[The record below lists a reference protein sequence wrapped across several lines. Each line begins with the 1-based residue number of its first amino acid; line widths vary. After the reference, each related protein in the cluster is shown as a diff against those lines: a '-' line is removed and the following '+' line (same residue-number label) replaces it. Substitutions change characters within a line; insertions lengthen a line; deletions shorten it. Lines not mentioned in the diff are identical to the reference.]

1 MSDQY
6 ATWRAALAGETVA
19 IHDAEPNSGFYRVK
33 RKSGE
38 LHPVAIW
45 RDEAGT
51 VIAQLNGE
59 NVEPSSVWPWAARKP
74 VSYEAFQ
81 DFMNGKGWPDDAP
94 VVQDQREPARAAGGA
109 GDAGGA
115 CAKDEPDN
123 PRAVP
128 GDNSGD
134 ADAAEA
140 MRLELLGEKDLAD
153 KFLAKPIETQDA
165 ADQVSVWSK
174 RISELKNR
182 ADKAFQAEKAP
193 HLEAGRL
200 VDEKWRWRQDAEA
213 LVRTL
218 KKHVEPWL
226 KKLDE
231 AEKERA
237 RKAAEEARRQQE
249 EAARLAA
256 EAQAGDAEAAAQA
269 EEAQARAAETAKAAE
284 VQRTGAGRIGAKVSL
299 RTVTEVVIADP
310 VALATFYAG
319 MESVPEDLKEVLLK
333 LARRN
338 VSAGVT
344 PPGVTVNTKQVA
356 A

>member
-6 ATWRAALAGETVA
+6 AAWRAALAGETVA

-45 RDEAGT
+45 REAGS
-51 VIAQLNGE
+51 VFAQLNGE
-59 NVEPSSVWPWAARKP
+59 AVEPSSVWPWAAKKP
-74 VSYEAFQ
+74 VTYEAYQ

-94 VVQDQREPARAAGGA
+94 ALPADKPATITTADGPA
-109 GDAGGA
+109 
-115 CAKDEPDN
+115 EN

-128 GDNSGD
+128 ADNSGD
-134 ADAAEA
+134 AQDAEA
-140 MRLELLGEKDLAD
+140 MRLELLGEKELAD
-153 KFLAKPIETQDA
+153 QFLAKPITSQEA
-165 ADQVSVWSK
+165 ADQVAVWSK
-174 RISELKNR
+174 RISDLKNR

-213 LVRTL
+213 LVRKL
-218 KKHVEPWL
+218 KSHVTPWL
-226 KKLDE
+226 EKLR
-231 AEKERA
+231 AEEQERA

-256 EAQAGDAEAAAQA
+256 AAQAGDETAAAQA
-269 EEAQARAAETAKAAE
+269 EEVQARAIETAKAAE
-284 VQRTGAGRIGAKVSL
+284 VQRTGAGRTGAKVSL
-299 RTVTEVVIADP
+299 RTVNDVVITDLP
-310 VALATFYAG
+310 ALAAFYAG
-319 MESVPEDLKEVLLK
+319 MNDAPADLKEVLLK

-338 VSAGVT
+338 ISSGVT
-344 PPGVTVNTKQVA
+344 PPGVTVTTKQVA

>member
-6 ATWRAALAGETVA
+6 APWRAALAGETVA

-51 VIAQLNGE
+51 IHAQLNGE
-59 NVEPSSVWPWAARKP
+59 AAAPSTVWPWAAKRP
-74 VSYEAFQ
+74 VTYEAFQ
-81 DFMNGKGWPDDAP
+81 AYMDDKSWPDDAP
-94 VVQDQREPARAAGGA
+94 RAEAQPAAEQVAA
-109 GDAGGA
+109 
-115 CAKDEPDN
+115 EN
-123 PRAVP
+123 PRAVA

-153 KFLAKPIETQDA
+153 KFLTKPIETQEA
-165 ADQVSVWSK
+165 ADQVAVWSK
-174 RISELKNR
+174 RISDIKNR

-200 VDEKWRWRQDAEA
+200 VDDKWRWRQDAEV
-213 LVRTL
+213 LVRRL
-218 KKHVEPWL
+218 KGHITPWL
-226 KKLDE
+226 EKLR
-231 AEKERA
+231 AEEQARA
-237 RKAAEEARRQQE
+237 RAAAEEARKRQE
-249 EAARLAA
+249 EADRLSS
-256 EAQAGDAEAAAQA
+256 EAQASEAAAAAA
-269 EEAQARAAETAKAAE
+269 EEARARAAEAAQSAE
-284 VQRTGAGRIGAKVSL
+284 VQRTGAGRTGAKVSL
-299 RTVTEVVIADP
+299 RTVTEIVISDP
-310 VALATFYAG
+310 IALATFYAE
-319 MESVPEDLKEVLLK
+319 MPQLHPDLKDVLLK

-338 VSAGVT
+338 ISAGTT
-344 PPGVTVNTKQVA
+344 PPGVSVTTKQVA

>member
-1 MSDQY
+1 MTDQY
-6 ATWRAALAGETVA
+6 AAWRAALAGETVA

-33 RKSGE
+33 RKNQE

-51 VIAQLNGE
+51 VFAQLNGE
-59 NVEPSSVWPWAARKP
+59 SVEPALVWPWAAKKP
-74 VSYEAFQ
+74 VTYEAYQ
-81 DFMNGKGWPDDAP
+81 AFMDGKGWPDDAP
-94 VVQDQREPARAAGGA
+94 VVPISEAPPTSPAL
-109 GDAGGA
+109 GDGPA
-115 CAKDEPDN
+115 EN

-128 GDNSGD
+128 AHNSGD

-140 MRLELLGEKDLAD
+140 MRLELLGEKELAD
-153 KFLAKPIETQDA
+153 QFLAKPITSQEA
-165 ADQVSVWSK
+165 ADQVAVWSK
-174 RISELKNR
+174 RISDLKNR

-213 LVRTL
+213 LVRKL
-218 KKHVEPWL
+218 KNHVTPWL
-226 KKLDE
+226 EKLRADE
-231 AEKERA
+231 QERA

-256 EAQAGDAEAAAQA
+256 EAQAGDEAAAAQA
-269 EEAQARAAETAKAAE
+269 EEAQARAVETAKAAE
-284 VQRTGAGRIGAKVSL
+284 VQRTGAGRTGAKVSL
-299 RTVTEVVIADP
+299 RTVTEVIITDP
-310 VALATFYAG
+310 IALATFYAG
-319 MESVPEDLKEVLLK
+319 MQELNPDLKEVLLK

-338 VSAGVT
+338 ISSGVT
-344 PPGVTVNTKQVA
+344 PPGVSVTTKQVA

>member
-6 ATWRAALAGETVA
+6 AAWRAALSGETVA

-33 RKSGE
+33 RKNQE

-45 RDEAGT
+45 RDETGA
-51 VIAQLNGE
+51 VFAQLNGE
-59 NVEPSSVWPWAARKP
+59 AVEPSSVWPWAAKKP
-74 VSYEAFQ
+74 VTYEAYQ
-81 DFMNGKGWPDDAP
+81 DFMTGKGWPDDAP
-94 VVQDQREPARAAGGA
+94 ARPSATTTPAAVADGPA
-109 GDAGGA
+109 
-115 CAKDEPDN
+115 EN

-128 GDNSGD
+128 CDNSGD

-140 MRLELLGEKDLAD
+140 MRLELLGEKELAD
-153 KFLAKPIETQDA
+153 QFLAKPITSQEA
-165 ADQVSVWSK
+165 ADQVAVWSK
-174 RISELKNR
+174 RISDLRSR

-213 LVRTL
+213 LVRKL
-218 KKHVEPWL
+218 KNHVTPWL
-226 KKLDE
+226 EKLRADE
-231 AEKERA
+231 RERA

-249 EAARLAA
+249 EATRLAA
-256 EAQAGDAEAAAQA
+256 EAQAGDEEAAAQA
-269 EEAQARAAETAKAAE
+269 EEARARAAETAKAAE
-284 VQRTGAGRIGAKVSL
+284 VQRTGAGRTGAKVSL
-299 RTVTEVVIADP
+299 RTVTEIVITDP

-319 MESVPEDLKEVLLK
+319 LPELNPDLKEVLLK

-338 VSAGVT
+338 IMNNQIT
-344 PPGVTVNTKQVA
+344 PPGVVVTTKQVA